1 MKKEVEE
8 NLTFFYDKHY
18 NTVEGAIL
26 LEEWLKELIS
36 TMHAKIMIQEVV
48 GQAGEEKV
56 KDMEIVEAIH
66 RLKTFA
72 CYRVDNEDEYLEEGS
87 SLAYE

>member
-1 MKKEVEE
+1 
-8 NLTFFYDKHY
+8 
-18 NTVEGAIL
+18 
-26 LEEWLKELIS
+26 
-36 TMHAKIMIQEVV
+36 MIQEVV